1 MPAFAL
7 AGAAVLVWVAACSPA
22 ENRTDDRA
30 LARIAARGEL
40 LWGADEQGG
49 EPYAFED
56 PGRGGVLSG
65 FEVDLADA
73 LARSLGVHA
82 RMVQNDWPTLIP
94 SLERGTFDVALNG
107 IEVTPARAARVSF
120 TRPYY
125 IFGERLV
132 ARRGDDRVRDLRS
145 LRNLRVGTL
154 ANTQAWDLL
163 RETGAVPVP
172 YEGVDEQFV
181 DLEHGRTDAVLLDDI
196 IVARYL
202 GRHPTLTAVA
212 DVAEGRYAIALRPA
226 DAELRAALDRSL
238 DEMLASGAWRKTLAR
253 WGLDGARQQA
263 LAALGD
269 ATPPAVVG
277 AGAAARLPLSL
288 PQLLL
293 FAEGALVTLLI
304 SLAAMALAAPFGLAL
319 ALARLESPRLA
330 PLATIYVELV
340 RGTPVLL
347 QLYLLY
353 YGLAG
358 ILPLGPWTAAI
369 VGLGLN
375 YAAYESEIYRAAIA
389 SVPRAQW
396 EAALAIG
403 APRRVAFRQIILPA
417 GAAPGRPRGD
427 QRLHLAA
434 QGQLARLGPHRRR
447 ADQAHDDHRRRQPRM
462 DRPRRALR
470 RSLLR
475 ARLSVH
481 ASRPPPRAPARD
493 PRRDL
498 TRLAPAARSACWG
511 RGQNAKAAP
520 EASERSPRGIASTK
534 TSRRWTTTNV
544 RPAPT

>member
-1 MPAFAL
+1 VPAFAL
-7 AGAAVLVWVAACSPA
+7 LGAAALVWAAGACAPA
-22 ENRTDDRA
+22 EIRTDDRTDGRA
-30 LARIAARGEL
+30 LAQIAARGEL

-49 EPYAFED
+49 EPYAYED
-56 PGRGGVLSG
+56 PARGGALSG

-73 LARSLGVHA
+73 LARSLGVRA

-196 IVARYL
+196 IVDRYL

-212 DVAEGRYAIALRPA
+212 DVAQGRYAIALRPA

-238 DEMLASGAWRKTLAR
+238 DEMITSGAWRRTLAR
-253 WGLDGARQQA
+253 WGLDGEREAA
-263 LAALGD
+263 LAAAGS
-269 ATPPAVVG
+269 ANPPALIA
-277 AGAAARLPLSL
+277 AGGAARLPLTR

-293 FAEGALVTLLI
+293 FADGALVTLLI

-319 ALARLESPRLA
+319 ALVRLESPRLA
-330 PLATIYVELV
+330 PLATIYVEIV

-358 ILPLGPWTAAI
+358 ILPLGPWTAAV

-375 YAAYESEIYRAAIA
+375 YAAYEAEIYRAAIA
-389 SVPRAQW
+389 SVPREQW

-403 APRRVAFRQIILPA
+403 APRRAAFRQIILP
-417 GAAPGRPRGD
+417 
-427 QRLHLAA
+427 Q
-434 QGQLARLGPHRRR
+434 
-447 ADQAHDDHRRRQPRM
+447 
-462 DRPRRALR
+462 ALR
-470 RSLLR
+470 LALPGVTNDFISLLKDSS
-475 ARLSVH
+475 LVSVLTVVELTKRMTIT
-481 ASRPPPRAPARD
+481 AVDNRGWIVPGALCAALYFALGYPF
-493 PRRDL
+493 
-498 TRLAPAARSACWG
+498 TRLAR
-511 RGQNAKAAP
+511 RL
-520 EASERSPRGIASTK
+520 ERRLGTHAES
-534 TSRRWTTTNV
+534 
-544 RPAPT
+544 